1 MKLSATL
8 AYQYDS
14 PFSPFSPRDF
24 EQGLDWAVKS
34 ELDGVEICIS
44 DYHNV
49 DPGTL
54 AKKLEV
60 LGLFCSTISTGQAFG
75 REDISLTHPDKNRR
89 ALAIARVNQH
99 IDAAAILKS
108 RVTIGLLRGRGDIG
122 VFAESVRPCLEYA
135 EKNDVCLLLEPINR
149 YETNLINSTNDA
161 INFLERMGN
170 PPNLKILW
178 DIFHANIEDAS
189 FADVICAMGSK
200 LGHVHLA
207 DSNRGFPGS
216 GHIDFVAIFTQ
227 FGTIGYTD
235 WLSFECLNMQVHDKG
250 QEAIQ

>member
-1 MKLSATL
+1 MKLSATI

-14 PFSPFSPRDF
+14 PFSPFAAQDF

-49 DPGTL
+49 DSGALT
-54 AKKLEV
+54 KKLEA
-60 LGLFCSTISTGQAFG
+60 LGLLCSTISTGQAFG
-75 REDISLTHPDKNRR
+75 REDISLTHPDKSRR
-89 ALAIARVNQH
+89 AQAVTRIKQH

-108 RVTIGLLRGRGDIG
+108 RVTVGLLRGSGDID
-122 VFAESVRPCLEYA
+122 VFTESLHPCLEYA
-135 EKNDVCLLLEPINR
+135 DKNSVCLLLEPINR
-149 YETNLINSTNDA
+149 YETGLINNANDA
-161 INFLERMGN
+161 INFLELMGC

-178 DIFHANIEDAS
+178 DTFHANIEDAA
-189 FADVICAMGSK
+189 FADAIHAMGSK

-216 GHIDFVAIFTQ
+216 GHIDFTAIFTELDN
-227 FGTIGYTD
+227 IGYKG
-235 WLSFECLNMQVHDKG
+235 WLSFECLNMPVC
-250 QEAIQ
+250 